1 MASAFLT
8 NFIGGVADYG
18 LDQIK
23 TRQAAE
29 AELKKTKLLNQLRME
44 TEKEMAVFN
53 NNLQEQNTDNKAS
66 GPDLQAGV
74 YIYRDK
80 QGNEKSRRALT
91 DTEKKEYAL
100 DMQKGQLEVDN
111 IKSTISSRAAD
122 DARANRSLSLDEQRT
137 AESIKT
143 SRATRASLEGTKNSG
158 TGSSSGIDD
167 RANELLYRNK
177 AIQEDLVKN
186 YGIGAD
192 AVAMLAAN
200 SVAEAAARNKPELAE
215 SIFQRAVQ
223 GLKDRAKLDTDH
235 KWTRSLDKIK

>member
-1 MASAFLT
+1 MASSFLT

-23 TRQAAE
+23 TRQANE
-29 AELKKTKLLNQLRME
+29 QEMKKAKMLAQLRLE
-44 TEKEMAVFN
+44 TDKELATFTN
-53 NNLQEQNTDNKAS
+53 DLEQQNTDSKAS
-66 GPDLQAGV
+66 GPDLQQGV

-80 QGNEKSRRALT
+80 QGNEKSRRPLT
-91 DTEKKEYAL
+91 DTEKQEVGLAL
-100 DMQKGQLEVDN
+100 KKDQLDVENVQ
-111 IKSTISSRAAD
+111 STISSRAAD
-122 DARANRSLSLDEQRT
+122 DARANASLGLERLRTNDSLAT
-137 AESIKT
+137 GK
-143 SRATRASLEGTKNSG
+143 ATRASLDGTKNSG

-177 AIQEDLVKN
+177 AIQEDLVRN

-215 SIFQRAVQ
+215 SIFQHAVQ
-223 GLKDRAKLDTDH
+223 GLKDKAKLDTAH
-235 KWTRSLDKIK
+235 KWTRSLDKTQ